1 MTAAAPEPPP
11 DARAL
16 RDRFLRWQCR
26 CRQIDM
32 REAMG
37 RPGDAV
43 TPALTL
49 PGETAPLGHVITVLN
64 RAWARSLTPELM
76 HLCRSTQDPA
86 QRREKALAFFAAAYF
101 QSAAEF
107 TDELTATFP
116 PASPGAARIA
126 ETGACRLDFAAYNQA
141 FALECRVR
149 RLEPG
154 HPLHAATWW
163 HNLLFN
169 PALPS
174 DTVILAFKPD
184 WEASGATP

>member
-1 MTAAAPEPPP
+1 MTPAHEPRP
-11 DARAL
+11 DPRAL

-26 CRQIDM
+26 CRQIAV

-37 RPGDAV
+37 RPDDAV

-49 PGETAPLGHVITVLN
+49 PGEAQPLGHVITVLN
-64 RAWARSLTPELM
+64 RAWAQSRTPELM
-76 HLCRSTQDPA
+76 HLCRSTHDPA
-86 QRREKALAFFAAAYF
+86 QRRERALEFFAAAYF
-101 QSAAEF
+101 QTAAEF

-116 PASPGAARIA
+116 PGSPGAARITDA
-126 ETGACRLDFAAYNQA
+126 GACRLDFAAYSQG
-141 FALECRVR
+141 FALHCRVR
-149 RLEPG
+149 RLDPG
-154 HPLHAATWW
+154 HPLHSATWW